1 MYALDLSGRV
11 AIVTGAGQGIGEAI
25 ARGMVTAGA
34 AVALVGRTGDK
45 LRSLQAQLPGD
56 HPTVAIECD
65 VSKEEDVTRMIEQV
79 TKELGSPGILVNNAG
94 VGQWSAATDLSLADW
109 DHLMATNLTSAFLCS
124 KYAGRQMIEA
134 GYGKVINISSISGSI
149 VNREHSHVHYGVSK
163 AGMIHLTR
171 SLAAEWAPH
180 GVRVNCISPGYTE
193 TVLLRE
199 LLNTPEGQIIEPK
212 LIAATPLGYMAA
224 PEDMVGAAVFFASS
238 ASDYCTGQDLQIDGG
253 YTVW

>member
-1 MYALDLSGRV
+1 MYTLDLTGRV
-11 AIVTGAGQGIGEAI
+11 AIVTGAGQGIGESI

-34 AVALVGRTGDK
+34 AVALIGRTGDK
-45 LRSLQAQLPGD
+45 LTRLQAELGAK
-56 HPTVAIECD
+56 TIAIQCD
-65 VSKEEDVTRMIEQV
+65 VADEGDVARMVEQV
-79 TKELGSPGILVNNAG
+79 SKDLGDPGILVNNAG
-94 VGQWSAATDLSLADW
+94 IGQWSAATELSLADW
-109 DHLMATNLTSAFLCS
+109 DHVLATNLTSAFLCS
-124 KYAGRQMIEA
+124 KHAGLRMIEA
-134 GYGKVINISSISGSI
+134 GYGKIINISSISGSI

-171 SLAAEWAPH
+171 SLAAEWAPK

-199 LLNTPEGQIIEPK
+199 LLNTPEGQKIEPK

-224 PEDMVGAAVFFASS
+224 PEDMVGAAIYFASS

-253 YTVW
+253 YTAW

>member
-1 MYALDLSGRV
+1 MYTLDLTGRV

-25 ARGMVTAGA
+25 ARGMVSAGA
-34 AVALVGRTGDK
+34 RVALVGRTGEK
-45 LRSLQAQLPGD
+45 LQRLQLDLGEA
-56 HPTVAIECD
+56 TTAIQCD
-65 VSKEEDVTRMIEQV
+65 VSDEDDVARMVEQV
-79 TKELGSPGILVNNAG
+79 SKDLGDPGILVNNAG
-94 VGQWSAATDLSLADW
+94 IGQWMAATELSLADW

-124 KYAGRQMIEA
+124 KHAGIKMIEA
-134 GYGKVINISSISGSI
+134 GYGKIINISSISGSI

-171 SLAAEWAPH
+171 SLAAEWAPK

-199 LLNTPEGQIIEPK
+199 LLDTPVGRKIEPK

-224 PEDMVGAAVFFASS
+224 PEDMVGAAIYFASS